1 MNIENLEPKH
11 LKIIYEAICRYVNGK
26 NVNIEHKEFEI
37 KIAREFNFQS
47 KYCIT
52 DVLRERLELS
62 DAIITK
68 KIIEDALKINI

>member
-11 LKIIYEAICRYVNGK
+11 LKIIYEAICRYVNGE
-26 NVNIEHKEFEI
+26 NWNIEHKEFAIET
-37 KIAREFNFQS
+37 AREFNFQS

-52 DVLRERLELS
+52 DVLKERLELS

-68 KIIEDALKINI
+68 KIIEDALNMEK